1 MPETPCLF
9 ENQTAVFLKCAEID
23 CALESA
29 KKPRTAGLCGRT
41 AGACDCGPLSCAKIE
56 RVNKGRKPP
65 KRGMAGREN
74 PSPKARFPIVGA
86 GCTGPFHT
94 SPTNAATFVSRGCGG
109 YTRHPSPEPRTQRL
123 TGRNTGGNEEP
134 PHVGRLGCMESLWS
148 GAVTPVFPPPF
159 FQSSPAGSAFLPV
172 SSPCCREPCA
182 LSCSQCAGM
191 FQTDPIHY
199 PVFPC
204 R

>member
-41 AGACDCGPLSCAKIE
+41 AGAYDCGPLSCAFIE
-56 RVNKGRKPP
+56 RANEGRNPP
-65 KRGMAGREN
+65 KWGMAGREA
-74 PSPKARFPIVGA
+74 PIPKGSVSHRGA
-86 GCTGPFHT
+86 GFAGPFLT

-123 TGRNTGGNEEP
+123 TRRNTGENEEP
-134 PHVGRLGCMESLWS
+134 PHVGRLGCMESLWL

>member
-1 MPETPCLF
+1 MTNYSRSVLLSNGQIRGETLRNGAWPGGKHPSQKAQF
-9 ENQTAVFLKCAEID
+9 PI
-23 CALESA
+23 
-29 KKPRTAGLCGRT
+29 
-41 AGACDCGPLSCAKIE
+41 AGAG
-56 RVNKGRKPP
+56 
-65 KRGMAGREN
+65 
-74 PSPKARFPIVGA
+74 F
-86 GCTGPFHT
+86 TGPFHT

-123 TGRNTGGNEEP
+123 TRRNTGGNEEP

-148 GAVTPVFPPPF
+148 GAVTPVFPPPSF
-159 FQSSPAGSAFLPV
+159 RSSPAGSAFLPV

>member
-1 MPETPCLF
+1 MTNYSRSVLLSNGQIRGETLRNGTWPGGNIHPKRLGF
-9 ENQTAVFLKCAEID
+9 
-23 CALESA
+23 
-29 KKPRTAGLCGRT
+29 
-41 AGACDCGPLSCAKIE
+41 PLSE
-56 RVNKGRKPP
+56 QDSPDLFTHRH
-65 KRGMAGREN
+65 KRRN
-74 PSPKARFPIVGA
+74 VRFK
-86 GCTGPFHT
+86 
-94 SPTNAATFVSRGCGG
+94 RLRRD
-109 YTRHPSPEPRTQRL
+109 TRHPSPEPRTQRL
-123 TGRNTGGNEEP
+123 TRRNTGENEEP
-134 PHVGRLGCMESLWS
+134 PLTGRLGCMESLWS

-159 FQSSPAGSAFLPV
+159 FQSSPTGSAFLPV

>member
-1 MPETPCLF
+1 MTNYSRSVLLSNGQIRGETLR
-9 ENQTAVFLKCAEID
+9 N
-23 CALESA
+23 
-29 KKPRTAGLCGRT
+29 
-41 AGACDCGPLSCAKIE
+41 GAWPGGKH
-56 RVNKGRKPP
+56 
-65 KRGMAGREN
+65 
-74 PSPKARFPIVGA
+74 PSQKARFPTVEQDLWGLFSHRPQTPQRSFQGDAA
-86 GCTGPFHT
+86 GTH
-94 SPTNAATFVSRGCGG
+94 ATPAPNRAHSGSQGE
-109 YTRHPSPEPRTQRL
+109 TR
-123 TGRNTGGNEEP
+123 GGNEEP
-134 PHVGRLGCMESLWS
+134 PHVGRLGCMESLWL